1 MNKNFSIEKGSQNG
15 RIIWQLFY
23 YYSIWIS
30 HIFYS
35 QIDSQMFIYIYITK
49 NSTNKTTDFIQF
61 FQIKS
66 SLVSLFCHRQR
77 KVVASGLYTF
87 SIIEIIY
94 SPYNILFSIITYS

>member
-35 QIDSQMFIYIYITK
+35 QIDSQMFIYIYISQK
-49 NSTNKTTDFIQF
+49 ILRIKQQILYNF
-61 FQIKS
+61 FK
-66 SLVSLFCHRQR
+66 L
-77 KVVASGLYTF
+77 KVHWFHCFVIG
-87 SIIEIIY
+87 IEK
-94 SPYNILFSIITYS
+94 L